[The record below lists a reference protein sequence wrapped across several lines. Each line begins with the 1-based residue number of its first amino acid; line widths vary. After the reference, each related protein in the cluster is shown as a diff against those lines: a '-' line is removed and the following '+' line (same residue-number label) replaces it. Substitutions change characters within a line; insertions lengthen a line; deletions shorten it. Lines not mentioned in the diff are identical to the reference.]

1 MTDRPEKTRFIGRH
15 IMVKGDYVEDILSGR
30 KTTTI
35 RLGRVKLKH
44 HELIVH
50 GGGRPIAKVRVKK
63 VTYKRVGELTDD
75 DAKKDGFN
83 TLNELL
89 YELKRVY
96 SDLSPDDT
104 VTIIEFEVIQDL
116 SKLEPQDPYLGLEPA
131 DIARLALRYLK
142 DLNEEEK
149 QILKELTSTNSIRA
163 VSLRLYGTLDKRWKV
178 RRALRKALQALIT
191 HGLLGRR
198 QDRT

>member
-1 MTDRPEKTRFIGRH
+1 
-15 IMVKGDYVEDILSGR
+15 MVKGDYVEDILSGR